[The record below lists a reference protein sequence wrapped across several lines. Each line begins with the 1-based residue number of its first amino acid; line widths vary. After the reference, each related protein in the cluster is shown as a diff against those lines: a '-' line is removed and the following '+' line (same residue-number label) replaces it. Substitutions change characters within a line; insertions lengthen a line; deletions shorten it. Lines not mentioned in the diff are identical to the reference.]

1 MPLAGAIS
9 LSLSFL
15 FSFLLA
21 VLSFSFSFSFSFSS
35 CSSFFPRWAE
45 INGAS
50 AGGQIGEVR
59 GENLFLDFFFLK
71 QKWIDNNKEQPNAK
85 RGKTISLETKSISVE
100 LGVETNQDGQRV
112 YTEQVKK
119 NWTKTASNSIKL
131 GQLGEKPHQV
141 K

>member
-9 LSLSFL
+9 LSFSFL

-21 VLSFSFSFSFSFSS
+21 VLFFSFSFSFSS

-59 GENLFLDFFFLK
+59 GENLFLDFFFL
-71 QKWIDNNKEQPNAK
+71 
-85 RGKTISLETKSISVE
+85 ETKMDRQQQRTTE
-100 LGVETNQDGQRV
+100 REERQDD
-112 YTEQVKK
+112 
-119 NWTKTASNSIKL
+119 
-131 GQLGEKPHQV
+131 
-141 K
+141 